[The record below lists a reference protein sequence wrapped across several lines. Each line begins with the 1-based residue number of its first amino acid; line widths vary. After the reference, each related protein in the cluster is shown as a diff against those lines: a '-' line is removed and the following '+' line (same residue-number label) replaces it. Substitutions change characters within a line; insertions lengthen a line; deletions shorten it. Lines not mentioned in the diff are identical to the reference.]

1 MAAPA
6 GMHMN
11 WDEKKEKELTE
22 ILERFSRFIQA
33 HIRKFN
39 LNKFGL
45 DIDDIFQEVKIKIW
59 KILHNE
65 KKIVNYSSY
74 IKKIVDSSVIDQ
86 LRKLKREE
94 GIYLHEKNKK
104 ISEQKSNYVSDEF
117 YSQRDMKEIVGRA
130 VAGLL
135 DSRRKVVKLYLLNMN
150 IEEIAAYFRW
160 SKDKT
165 RNLLYRGLA
174 DLKKILK
181 EHDIDY
187 EDHS

>member
-1 MAAPA
+1 
-6 GMHMN
+6 
-11 WDEKKEKELTE
+11 
-22 ILERFSRFIQA
+22 
-33 HIRKFN
+33 
-39 LNKFGL
+39 
-45 DIDDIFQEVKIKIW
+45 
-59 KILHNE
+59 
-65 KKIVNYSSY
+65 
-74 IKKIVDSSVIDQ
+74 VDSSVIDQ

-94 GIYLHEKNKK
+94 GIYLHEKYKK

-117 YSQRDMKEIVGRA
+117 YGQRDMKEIVGRA
-130 VAGLL
+130 VAGLI

-160 SKDKT
+160 TKDKT